1 MKVIVTCGPG
11 YEPID
16 DVRRITNFSTGELGV
31 RLANRLAAAGCEV
44 TCFRG
49 VAATTPLP
57 LRGAAHVA
65 FTTTATLRE
74 ALVRHASQHADV
86 AAVFH
91 AAALSDFRVSE
102 VRGAD
107 GKPLG
112 GAKISSR
119 HGALH
124 LTLAPVG
131 KLIAELRGIFP
142 HSLLVGWK
150 YELVGDRETALVA
163 ARAQIAENS
172 TDACVLNGTAYG
184 PGFGFCTA
192 GNDDDSRPPRHLDDK
207 EALSEFL
214 AAWLR
219 GKVRAA

>member
-1 MKVIVTCGPG
+1 MKVIVTCGPS

-31 RLANRLAAAGCEV
+31 LLANRLTAAGCEV
-44 TCFRG
+44 TCFKG
-49 VAATTPLP
+49 AAATTPLP
-57 LRGAAHVA
+57 LCGAEHVA
-65 FTTTATLRE
+65 FTTTGTLRE

-91 AAALSDFRVSE
+91 TAALSDFRVAE
-102 VRGAD
+102 VRGAH
-107 GKPLG
+107 GESLG

-142 HSLLVGWK
+142 RSLLVGWK
-150 YELVGDRETALVA
+150 YELVGDRETALAA
-163 ARAQIAENS
+163 ARAQLAENV
-172 TDACVLNGTAYG
+172 TDACVLNGAAYG
-184 PGFGFCTA
+184 PGFGFCT
-192 GNDDDSRPPRHLDDK
+192 GDDDDCHPPRHLDDK
-207 EALSEFL
+207 VALGEFL
-214 AAWLR
+214 VAWLR
-219 GKVRAA
+219 EQTRA